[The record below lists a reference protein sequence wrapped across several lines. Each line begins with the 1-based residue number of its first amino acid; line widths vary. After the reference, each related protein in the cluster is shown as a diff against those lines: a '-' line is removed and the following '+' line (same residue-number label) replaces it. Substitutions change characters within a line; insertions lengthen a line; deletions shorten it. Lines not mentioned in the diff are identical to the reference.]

1 MSKDEMKE
9 NKELEVVGPGKF
21 VAYSYKLSEV
31 DPATGEVKEELFE
44 ATPEQPDVMVYGV
57 SHEIVPGLVA
67 AMKDLSKGSRFETVL
82 PPEAAFGQRF
92 DDNVLEL
99 DKAIFTREDGT
110 MAEEVKVGAMLPMM
124 TQEGYRIMGRVLE
137 VNDKVK
143 MDFNHPFA
151 GKTVKYEGEIVEVR
165 DATPEELQP
174 IHGCGGCGCD
184 HGSSCNDCESG
195 ACGDGCGSHDH
206 NHEGGCCGHC
216 H

>member
-137 VNDKVK
+137 VDDKVK

-165 DATPEELQP
+165 DATPE
-174 IHGCGGCGCD
+174 
-184 HGSSCNDCESG
+184 
-195 ACGDGCGSHDH
+195 
-206 NHEGGCCGHC
+206 
-216 H
+216 